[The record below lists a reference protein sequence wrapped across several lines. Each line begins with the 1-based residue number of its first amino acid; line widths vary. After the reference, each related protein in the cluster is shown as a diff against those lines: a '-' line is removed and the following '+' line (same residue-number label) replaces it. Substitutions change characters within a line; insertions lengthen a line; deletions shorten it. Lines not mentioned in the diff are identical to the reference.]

1 MKVSSISSLPPR
13 RLLRGCIKGWEWVN
27 EYELVDW
34 YTEMGRKYKEVKTEI
49 TWFDKI
55 FMPEHK
61 RKLLK
66 SLEENANV

>member
-1 MKVSSISSLPPR
+1 MKIPTPPKPPPC
-13 RLLRGCIKGWEWVN
+13 RLMRGYEQVN

-34 YTEMGRKYKEVKTEI
+34 YTDLGEKYKDVVTEI
-49 TWFDKI
+49 NWFDKI

-66 SLEENANV
+66 SLEDNDNV

>member
-1 MKVSSISSLPPR
+1 MKLPTTPKPPPC
-13 RLLRGCIKGWEWVN
+13 RLLRGYQWVN

-34 YTEMGRKYKEVKTEI
+34 YTGIGKKYKDVVTEFGVI
-49 TWFDKI
+49 DKI

-66 SLEENANV
+66 SLEENDNV